1 MAAITVA
8 AENAGMTLA
17 AASGGGDTVAAVP
30 GEFGGWQGQ
39 GTVCLVVTVGATPS
53 VVTVDGVA
61 KPSLT
66 SQTAVYPISSGV
78 YPRSVAVTYSSV
90 TGVTVGAVVL

>member
-30 GEFGGWQGQ
+30 GEFGGWVGQ
-39 GTVCLVVTVGATPS
+39 GTVALVVTVGATATT
-53 VVTVDGVA
+53 VTVDGVA
-61 KPSLT
+61 KPALT
-66 SQTAVYPISSGV
+66 SQTAVYPLSSGV
-78 YPRSVAVTYSSV
+78 YSRSVPVTYSQV
-90 TGVTVGAVVL
+90 TAVTVGAVVL